1 MYILY
6 FAYLFI
12 DGHRCYFHFLA
23 TVLLGILAYKYL
35 FKILVSSLLSICPGE
50 ELPDYTVILFLNF
63 KGIAKL
69 FSIVA
74 APFYTLPT
82 VHKNSNFSASLPTSG
97 FFSDFLIVDFLMG
110 MRQYLTLI
118 LIYSLKSC
126 FLHNLC
132 REKGH
137 ETN

>member
-1 MYILY
+1 M
-6 FAYLFI
+6 
-12 DGHRCYFHFLA
+12 
-23 TVLLGILAYKYL
+23 
-35 FKILVSSLLSICPGE
+35 SICPGV
-50 ELPDYTVILFLNF
+50 ELLDYTVILFLNF

-97 FFSDFLIVDFLMG
+97 GFFCFFNSRLSNGCEVVPHFDFDLLFEELFSTQPMLG
-110 MRQYLTLI
+110 
-118 LIYSLKSC
+118 
-126 FLHNLC
+126 
-132 REKGH
+132 KGY